1 MAIIIIFLVLKVT
14 YYFNLILGKLRL
26 VPSLEILP
34 PHALFRPKTS
44 VRIVKTGVRS
54 TRLFI
59 LFEREEIKKQQEL
72 SVKYSINYSSTI
84 ELTKFCGKSLTRH
97 ELRLTIYKKK

>member
-1 MAIIIIFLVLKVT
+1 LWQTT
-14 YYFNLILGKLRL
+14 YGPFTGNLT
-26 VPSLEILP
+26 PSCPL
-34 PHALFRPKTS
+34 RPKTS
-44 VRIVKTGVRS
+44 VRIVKTGVRR
-54 TRLFI
+54 TILFI

-97 ELRLTIYKKK
+97 ELRLTIYKKNRRSYQH

>member
-1 MAIIIIFLVLKVT
+1 
-14 YYFNLILGKLRL
+14 
-26 VPSLEILP
+26 
-34 PHALFRPKTS
+34 
-44 VRIVKTGVRS
+44 VRIVKTGVRR
-54 TRLFI
+54 TILFI